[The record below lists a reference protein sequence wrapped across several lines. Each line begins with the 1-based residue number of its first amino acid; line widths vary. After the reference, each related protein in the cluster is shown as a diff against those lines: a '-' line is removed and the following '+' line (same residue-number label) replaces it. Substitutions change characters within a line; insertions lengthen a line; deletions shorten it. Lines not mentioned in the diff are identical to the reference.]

1 MSDQGCLICFVS
13 DFPGQKSA
21 RFHQTKW
28 KIAKPGAAT
37 FGAPFLFERRIGGVR
52 LILLQSFVV
61 IAKGFV

>member
-28 KIAKPGAAT
+28 KIAKHGAAT
-37 FGAPFLFERRIGGVR
+37 IGAPFLFERRKGAVR
-52 LILLQSFVV
+52 LTLLQ
-61 IAKGFV
+61 